1 MKCENP
7 LLIYLKNDN
16 IYVKKKLLSMT
27 KKDEKINNLI
37 LFNWVDIHNKTSKL
51 YNISTA
57 DKNTLTVIIKE
68 IT

>member
-1 MKCENP
+1 MLVTNKMTKKQLKTIKNKCLKDYFLNMKCENP

-37 LFNWVDIHNKTSKL
+37 LFN
-51 YNISTA
+51 
-57 DKNTLTVIIKE
+57 
-68 IT
+68 